1 MSQAKLEFLAGK
13 SVPAII
19 DWMLENM
26 NETDIRGCLD
36 AAGIQ
41 TSVGSRSVPSS
52 SEAGSSTDPL
62 PPFSSAAAAG
72 SSTDPS
78 FLRAAA
84 AGSRPFSR
92 AAAAAGSSTD
102 PLPPFSRAAAAGSR
116 PFSSA
121 AAAGSRPFSSAAAAG
136 SSTDPLPFFTP
147 GAATRLISRQP
158 SEGPI
163 RASLYEPP
171 EETINPYSTFIA
183 PGLKERLL
191 GNEFGQRNKTLLQRF
206 VTIQKEVQEQ
216 NTGNNINF
224 IPILVFNLEEKNGR
238 QSLSFII
245 SEPIYEND
253 LREDKISGYNQGE
266 LELKFRTMIIT
277 LLNKWNSFLDKFTP
291 EDIQDI
297 INKMDISWNNFFD
310 ELNKPIIDKIIE
322 ELYLKKNNFGQ
333 KIPLEDIDIGKFMK
347 GEKPEFKEK
356 ELDFINEEEPEFMKG
371 EDNGG
376 LDFINKGEELEFEKE
391 LDFMNKG
398 EELEFEKELDFM
410 NEEDYNGREFLDL
423 DEEDNGGEFLDLD
436 EKDNG
441 GELYFAKSRNKPK
454 KFGKVSNMNKEEL
467 REYVINKFGQSYYN
481 EYEPQ
486 VYTTKTGF
494 GNVRYVKRSSPL
506 TESKMLD
513 PNYDDYSMEQPPGNS
528 AVSLFD

>member
-62 PPFSSAAAAG
+62 PPFS
-72 SSTDPS
+72 
-78 FLRAAA
+78 
-84 AGSRPFSR
+84 
-92 AAAAAGSSTD
+92 
-102 PLPPFSRAAAAGSR
+102 RAAAAGSR

-121 AAAGSRPFSSAAAAG
+121 AAAGSITDPSFPRAAAAG

-171 EETINPYSTFIA
+171 EEMIDPYSTFIA

-253 LREDKISGYNQGE
+253 LRIGEIRGYNQRD
-266 LELKFRTMIIT
+266 LEINFRTMITT

-347 GEKPEFKEK
+347 GEEPEFKEK

-391 LDFMNKG
+391 LDFMN
-398 EELEFEKELDFM
+398 
-410 NEEDYNGREFLDL
+410 EEDYNGGEFLDL

-436 EKDNG
+436 EKDKG
-441 GELYFAKSRNKPK
+441 GELYFAKSTNKPK

-513 PNYDDYSMEQPPGNS
+513 PNYDYSMEQPPGNS